1 MEPQVI
7 AAIISGSIGAFAGIS
22 RALGNFN
29 KKLDRKFDRIQ
40 RDVDE
45 LKNSVIH
52 DYVLKED
59 FLREMQGVHSK
70 LDRILDHLLNHN
82 QTLTQLEL
90 EAKYIFKTPLP
101 PPDVSQCNCPSTGLA
116 GCPDETDATAFTD

>member
-7 AAIISGSIGAFAGIS
+7 AAIISGSIGAFACIS

-29 KKLDRKFDRIQ
+29 KKIDRKFDRIQ
-40 RDVDE
+40 REVDE

-59 FLREMQGVHSK
+59 FLREMQGVHTK
-70 LDRILDHLLNHN
+70 LDRILDHLLNHTN
-82 QTLTQLEL
+82 
-90 EAKYIFKTPLP
+90 
-101 PPDVSQCNCPSTGLA
+101 
-116 GCPDETDATAFTD
+116 

>member
-29 KKLDRKFDRIQ
+29 KKIDRKFDRTQ
-40 RDVDE
+40 REVDD
-45 LKNSVIH
+45 LKNTVIH

-59 FLREMQGVHSK
+59 FLREMQAVHTK
-70 LDRILDHLLNHN
+70 LDRILDHLLNHTN
-82 QTLTQLEL
+82 
-90 EAKYIFKTPLP
+90 
-101 PPDVSQCNCPSTGLA
+101 
-116 GCPDETDATAFTD
+116 

>member
-22 RALGNFN
+22 RALANFN
-29 KKLDRKFDRIQ
+29 KKIDRKFDRIQ
-40 RDVDE
+40 REVDD

-59 FLREMQGVHSK
+59 FLREMQGVHTK
-70 LDRILDHLLNHN
+70 LYRILDHLLNHTN
-82 QTLTQLEL
+82 
-90 EAKYIFKTPLP
+90 
-101 PPDVSQCNCPSTGLA
+101 
-116 GCPDETDATAFTD
+116 

>member
-29 KKLDRKFDRIQ
+29 KKIDRKFDRIQ
-40 RDVDE
+40 KEVDE

-59 FLREMQGVHSK
+59 FLREMQGVHTK
-70 LDRILDHLLNHN
+70 LDRILDHILNHTN
-82 QTLTQLEL
+82 
-90 EAKYIFKTPLP
+90 
-101 PPDVSQCNCPSTGLA
+101 
-116 GCPDETDATAFTD
+116 

>member
-29 KKLDRKFDRIQ
+29 KKIDRKFDRIQ
-40 RDVDE
+40 REVDD
-45 LKNSVIH
+45 LKNTVIH

-59 FLREMQGVHSK
+59 F
-70 LDRILDHLLNHN
+70 
-82 QTLTQLEL
+82 
-90 EAKYIFKTPLP
+90 F
-101 PPDVSQCNCPSTGLA
+101 
-116 GCPDETDATAFTD
+116 

>member
-29 KKLDRKFDRIQ
+29 KKIDRKFDRIQ
-40 RDVDE
+40 REVDD
-45 LKNSVIH
+45 LKNTVIH

-59 FLREMQGVHSK
+59 FLREMQAVHTK
-70 LDRILDHLLNHN
+70 LDRILDHLLYHTN
-82 QTLTQLEL
+82 
-90 EAKYIFKTPLP
+90 
-101 PPDVSQCNCPSTGLA
+101 
-116 GCPDETDATAFTD
+116 

>member
-40 RDVDE
+40 KDVDE

-70 LDRILDHLLNHN
+70 LDRILDHLLNLSLIH
-82 QTLTQLEL
+82 
-90 EAKYIFKTPLP
+90 I
-101 PPDVSQCNCPSTGLA
+101 
-116 GCPDETDATAFTD
+116 

>member
-29 KKLDRKFDRIQ
+29 RKIDKKFDRVQ
-40 RDVDE
+40 WEVDD

-59 FLREMQGVHSK
+59 FLREMQAVHTK
-70 LDRILDHLLNHN
+70 LDRILDHLLSKN
-82 QTLTQLEL
+82 
-90 EAKYIFKTPLP
+90 
-101 PPDVSQCNCPSTGLA
+101 
-116 GCPDETDATAFTD
+116 

>member
-29 KKLDRKFDRIQ
+29 KKIDSKFDRIQ
-40 RDVDE
+40 REVDD

-59 FLREMQGVHSK
+59 FLREMQGVHTK
-70 LDRILDHLLNHN
+70 LDRILDHLLNHTN
-82 QTLTQLEL
+82 
-90 EAKYIFKTPLP
+90 
-101 PPDVSQCNCPSTGLA
+101 
-116 GCPDETDATAFTD
+116 

>member
-1 MEPQVI
+1 MDPQVI

-40 RDVDE
+40 REVDD
-45 LKNSVIH
+45 LKNTVIH

-59 FLREMQGVHSK
+59 FLREMQAVHTK
-70 LDRILDHLLNHN
+70 LDRILDHLLNHTN
-82 QTLTQLEL
+82 
-90 EAKYIFKTPLP
+90 
-101 PPDVSQCNCPSTGLA
+101 
-116 GCPDETDATAFTD
+116 

>member
-29 KKLDRKFDRIQ
+29 RKIDKKFDRVQ
-40 RDVDE
+40 REVDD

-59 FLREMQGVHSK
+59 FLREMQEVHTK
-70 LDRILDHLLNHN
+70 LDRILDHLLSKN
-82 QTLTQLEL
+82 
-90 EAKYIFKTPLP
+90 
-101 PPDVSQCNCPSTGLA
+101 
-116 GCPDETDATAFTD
+116 

>member
-7 AAIISGSIGAFAGIS
+7 AAIISGSIGAFAGIT
-22 RALGNFN
+22 RALGNFS
-29 KKLDRKFDRIQ
+29 KKLDRRFENVERNLDK
-40 RDVDE
+40 
-45 LKNSVIH
+45 LKNEVLH

-82 QTLTQLEL
+82 
-90 EAKYIFKTPLP
+90 
-101 PPDVSQCNCPSTGLA
+101 N
-116 GCPDETDATAFTD
+116 

>member
-29 KKLDRKFDRIQ
+29 KKIDRKFDRIQ
-40 RDVDE
+40 REVDD

-59 FLREMQGVHSK
+59 FLREMQAVHTK
-70 LDRILDHLLNHN
+70 LDRILDHLLSKN
-82 QTLTQLEL
+82 
-90 EAKYIFKTPLP
+90 
-101 PPDVSQCNCPSTGLA
+101 
-116 GCPDETDATAFTD
+116 

>member
-29 KKLDRKFDRIQ
+29 KKIDRKFDRIQ
-40 RDVDE
+40 REVDE

-59 FLREMQGVHSK
+59 FLREMQAVHTK
-70 LDRILDHLLNHN
+70 LDRILDHLLNHGN
-82 QTLTQLEL
+82 
-90 EAKYIFKTPLP
+90 
-101 PPDVSQCNCPSTGLA
+101 
-116 GCPDETDATAFTD
+116 

>member
-29 KKLDRKFDRIQ
+29 KKIDRKFDKIQ
-40 RDVDE
+40 REVDS

-59 FLREMQGVHSK
+59 FLREMQGVHTK
-70 LDRILDHLLNHN
+70 LDRILDHLLNHTN
-82 QTLTQLEL
+82 
-90 EAKYIFKTPLP
+90 
-101 PPDVSQCNCPSTGLA
+101 
-116 GCPDETDATAFTD
+116 

>member
-22 RALGNFN
+22 KALSNFN
-29 KKLDRKFDRIQ
+29 RKLDRKFDRIQ
-40 RDVDE
+40 KNVDE

-70 LDRILDHLLNHN
+70 LDRILDHLLNH
-82 QTLTQLEL
+82 
-90 EAKYIFKTPLP
+90 
-101 PPDVSQCNCPSTGLA
+101 S
-116 GCPDETDATAFTD
+116 

>member
-29 KKLDRKFDRIQ
+29 KKIDRKFDRIQ
-40 RDVDE
+40 REVDD

-52 DYVLKED
+52 DYVLKQD
-59 FLREMQGVHSK
+59 FLREMQGVHTK
-70 LDRILDHLLNHN
+70 LDRILDHLLNHTN
-82 QTLTQLEL
+82 
-90 EAKYIFKTPLP
+90 
-101 PPDVSQCNCPSTGLA
+101 
-116 GCPDETDATAFTD
+116 

>member
-29 KKLDRKFDRIQ
+29 KKIDRKFDRIQ
-40 RDVDE
+40 REVDD
-45 LKNSVIH
+45 LKITVIH

-59 FLREMQGVHSK
+59 FLREMQAVHTK
-70 LDRILDHLLNHN
+70 LDRILDHLLNHTN
-82 QTLTQLEL
+82 
-90 EAKYIFKTPLP
+90 
-101 PPDVSQCNCPSTGLA
+101 
-116 GCPDETDATAFTD
+116 

>member
-29 KKLDRKFDRIQ
+29 KKIDRKFDRIQ
-40 RDVDE
+40 REVDD

-59 FLREMQGVHSK
+59 FLREMQGVHTK
-70 LDRILDHLLNHN
+70 LYIILDHLLNHTN
-82 QTLTQLEL
+82 
-90 EAKYIFKTPLP
+90 
-101 PPDVSQCNCPSTGLA
+101 
-116 GCPDETDATAFTD
+116 

>member
-29 KKLDRKFDRIQ
+29 KKIDRKFDRIQ
-40 RDVDE
+40 REVDD
-45 LKNSVIH
+45 LKYSVIH

-70 LDRILDHLLNHN
+70 LDRILDHLLN
-82 QTLTQLEL
+82 
-90 EAKYIFKTPLP
+90 K
-101 PPDVSQCNCPSTGLA
+101 
-116 GCPDETDATAFTD
+116 

>member
-29 KKLDRKFDRIQ
+29 KKLDRRFENI
-40 RDVDE
+40 E
-45 LKNSVIH
+45 KNVEKLYEVLH

-59 FLREMQGVHSK
+59 FLREMQAVHSK
-70 LDRILDHLLNHN
+70 LDRILDHLLN
-82 QTLTQLEL
+82 
-90 EAKYIFKTPLP
+90 K
-101 PPDVSQCNCPSTGLA
+101 
-116 GCPDETDATAFTD
+116 